1 MGTHMHITDEHSHT
15 CTCTLRRPF
24 ASTHVHRCPNP
35 EACSRAH
42 KCTCSQ
48 MRACSICTVT
58 SIFHSTLDLSA
69 LGHIVKRLHS
79 VNRSQVWNRPSVS
92 HSFHRRSGLFRKA
105 WKILGLLDGTV
116 VPNREGSKFILSS
129 ACTYP
134 PPLPSILEHEKR
146 GTCWGQK
153 R

>member
-1 MGTHMHITDEHSHT
+1 MHLHTQKTIRLHPRTQVPKSRSTLKGT
-15 CTCTLRRPF
+15 
-24 ASTHVHRCPNP
+24 ST
-35 EACSRAH
+35 H

-92 HSFHRRSGLFRKA
+92 HSFHRLSGLFRKA

-116 VPNREGSKFILSS
+116 VPNREGLKFILSS